1 MSSCSHA
8 NISQGRGE
16 PAARAV
22 SLSFPSSFFNFNC
35 RNFADLV
42 QNLTCPKRWREEFSL
57 TIFPDVYAS
66 PQKYCGRVRYWGICR
81 QSSPGGQVCYLDS
94 SLPHM
99 PAWMYFQNYFLQVHT
114 LRHEMERLHRQQS
127 VTEELLTASLGIH
140 WEFSTMYVLGVA
152 MLSVLCWAAHATGSL
167 GWVLAGYMAQVT
179 SLQSLGQIEGL
190 FSPHS
195 TAQVGRDIFKLLAGS
210 YGHGCSSCCDGVRAV
225 NAIACISR
233 SLRCFPQGRRENE
246 CHTQQADV
254 ATWAQGPVNL
264 QHTG

>member
-22 SLSFPSSFFNFNC
+22 SLSFPSSFFNFNS

-42 QNLTCPKRWREEFSL
+42 QNLTCPKCWREEFSL
-57 TIFPDVYAS
+57 TIFSDVYAS

-114 LRHEMERLHRQQS
+114 LRHEMEHLHEQQCYRR
-127 VTEELLTASLGIH
+127 ASHCFPGNTLGIFH
-140 WEFSTMYVLGVA
+140 HVCAWSGNALCVVLSRPCHRITWVS
-152 MLSVLCWAAHATGSL
+152 LSRIHGTGNFTPVFGTNWRAL
-167 GWVLAGYMAQVT
+167 L
-179 SLQSLGQIEGL
+179 
-190 FSPHS
+190 PHS
-195 TAQVGRDIFKLLAGS
+195 TAQVGRDIFKLPADS
-210 YGHGCSSCCDGVRAV
+210 YGHGSSSCCDDVRAV
-225 NAIACISR
+225 NAIASVSR